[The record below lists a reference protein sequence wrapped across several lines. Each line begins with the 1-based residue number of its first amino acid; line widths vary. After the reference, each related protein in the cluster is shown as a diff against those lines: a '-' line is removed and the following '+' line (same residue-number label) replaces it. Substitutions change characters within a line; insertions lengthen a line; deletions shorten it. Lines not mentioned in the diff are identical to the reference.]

1 MEGMAKDKGEM
12 SKGDTIEKRI
22 EGLEQLLTLSLR
34 VGEFHI
40 TRMIRE
46 TIKVAEKELQR
57 ERVKKN
63 TKE

>member
-1 MEGMAKDKGEM
+1 M
-12 SKGDTIEKRI
+12 SRIDTIQKRI
-22 EGLEQLLTLSLR
+22 EGLEELLTLSIR

-46 TIKVAEKELQR
+46 TIKVAERELQK

>member
-1 MEGMAKDKGEM
+1 M
-12 SKGDTIEKRI
+12 SKGDTIQKRI
-22 EGLEQLLTLSLR
+22 EGLEELLTLSIR

-46 TIKVAEKELQR
+46 TIREAERELQK
-57 ERVKKN
+57 ERIKRD

>member
-1 MEGMAKDKGEM
+1 M
-12 SKGDTIEKRI
+12 SRIDTIQKRI
-22 EGLEQLLTLSLR
+22 EGLEELLTLSLR

-40 TRMIRE
+40 TRTIRE
-46 TIKVAEKELQR
+46 TIKVAERELQK

>member
-1 MEGMAKDKGEM
+1 M
-12 SKGDTIEKRI
+12 SRIDTIQKRI
-22 EGLEQLLTLSLR
+22 EGLEELLTLSLR

-40 TRMIRE
+40 TRTIRE
-46 TIKVAEKELQR
+46 TIKGAEKELQK

>member
-1 MEGMAKDKGEM
+1 M
-12 SKGDTIEKRI
+12 SKGDTLEKRI

-40 TRMIRE
+40 TRTIRE

-57 ERVKKN
+57 ERVIQQK
-63 TKE
+63 THKE

>member
-1 MEGMAKDKGEM
+1 M
-12 SKGDTIEKRI
+12 SKYDTIEKRI
-22 EGLEQLLTLSLR
+22 EGLEELLTLSIR

-46 TIKVAEKELQR
+46 TIKGAEKELQK